1 MLVNFLILQY
11 LPELEDVDPNKLP
24 VAEGVPNKDFAAVPE
39 VNPKRCLVSKPRSKR
54 TKEA

>member
-1 MLVNFLILQY
+1 M
-11 LPELEDVDPNKLP
+11 PELEDVDPNKLP

-39 VNPKRCLVSKPRSKR
+39 VNPKRCLVSKTRTKR